1 MAIGIKSYRLNRANG
16 GEPVEVTLWARQK
29 DESGPRYYIGIDE
42 VEFDGLSID
51 GARKVAVVLG
61 RFAALAE
68 KKLVERAALAEKKRL
83 DHLARLV
90 KRGAKKAKKSKKG
103 GT

>member
-16 GEPVEVTLWARQK
+16 RDPVEVTLWEREK
-29 DESGPRYYIGIDE
+29 DSSGPRYYIGIDE

-51 GARKVAVVLG
+51 GARKVAAVLV

-68 KKLVERAALAEKKRL
+68 KKRVERAALAEKKRL
-83 DHLARLV
+83 DHLAKLV
-90 KRGAKKAKKSKKG
+90 KRGAKSKKG
-103 GT
+103 GA